1 LPAAAPGGQPF
12 PTLPKEGQSM
22 QSTLSP
28 KTNYWPRSSCA
39 KAFWTQHELPAYQEL
54 LAVTVDWMDPH
65 PGERWLDLGCGG
77 GQLTRCLWEKSGG
90 SLAEVVATDCAAANE
105 KAIRKLRDSVEPPA
119 AADQIPFVCADFSA
133 GLRDWPDESLTAPS
147 RAWRSNTPS

>member
-1 LPAAAPGGQPF
+1 
-12 PTLPKEGQSM
+12 M

-90 SLAEVVATDCAAANE
+90 SLAEVVATDCAAANH
-105 KAIRKLRDSVEPPA
+105 S
-119 AADQIPFVCADFSA
+119 QIHLLLHIGARRLPIN
-133 GLRDWPDESLTAPS
+133 WPGDNSILGRIESPKKPQQPT
-147 RAWRSNTPS
+147 

>member
-1 LPAAAPGGQPF
+1 
-12 PTLPKEGQSM
+12 M

-133 GLRDWPDESLTAPS
+133 GLRLARREL
-147 RAWRSNTPS
+147 